1 MRCDTSEFRE
11 RLDGKRLFLSG
22 GTGFFGKWLL
32 ATLRASGAEAEVTV
46 LSRDPKRFLAAC
58 PEFDHWRN
66 LRFIAGDVRS
76 FPFPPGTFDLVIHAA
91 TDASAKL
98 LAEQPEE
105 MYDVIVSGTRRMLA
119 FAETAQA
126 ERFLFTSSGAVYGVQ
141 PPELEGIP
149 ESFPCHPVTAY
160 GRGKLEAEQLCIAS
174 GLPVLLPRCFAFVGP
189 YLNLGIH
196 FAIGNFLRDGLR
208 GGPIVVQGD
217 GRPFRSWLYA
227 GELAEWL
234 WTILFQGVSG
244 RPYNVGSPE
253 SFSIA
258 EAADLTASCFEPVPH
273 VEIRGKRSDG
283 PAPRYV
289 PDVTRAREELGLAAA
304 VPLREALRRTI
315 AFHRN
320 RGAVTS
326 PPAPGSSTY

>member
-1 MRCDTSEFRE
+1 MIR
-11 RLDGKRLFLSG
+11 SG
-22 GTGFFGKWLL
+22 
-32 ATLRASGAEAEVTV
+32 
-46 LSRDPKRFLAAC
+46 FLANY
-58 PEFDHWRN
+58 PEFDNWRN
-66 LRFIAGDVRS
+66 LRFLAGDVRD
-76 FPFPPGTFDLVIHAA
+76 FPFPPGRFDLVIHAA

-105 MYDVIVSGTRRMLA
+105 MHDVIVSGTRRMLN
-119 FAETAQA
+119 FAEQAQA

-141 PPELEGIP
+141 PPELDRIP
-149 ESFPCHPVTAY
+149 ESFPCNPVTAY
-160 GRGKLEAEQLCIAS
+160 GRGKLEAEQLCIDS
-174 GLPVLLPRCFAFVGP
+174 GLLVLLPRCFAFVGP

-196 FAIGNFLRDGLR
+196 FAIGNFLRDGLQ

-227 GELAEWL
+227 EELANWL
-234 WTILFQGVSG
+234 WTILLDGASG

-253 SFSIA
+253 CFSIA
-258 EAADLTASCFEPVPH
+258 EAAKLVASCFEPAPH

-289 PDVTRAREELGLAAA
+289 PDVTRARQELGLTAA

-315 AFHRN
+315 AFHRK
-320 RGAVTS
+320 RR
-326 PPAPGSSTY
+326 

>member
-1 MRCDTSEFRE
+1 MRFDTSEFHA
-11 RLDGKRLFLSG
+11 RLDGRRLFLSG

-32 ATLRASGAEAEVTV
+32 ATLRNSGAEVEVTV
-46 LSRDPKRFLAAC
+46 LSRDPKRFLANY
-58 PEFDHWRN
+58 PEFDNWRN
-66 LRFIAGDVRS
+66 LRFLAGDVRD
-76 FPFPPGTFDLVIHAA
+76 FPFPPGRFDLVIHAA

-98 LAEQPEE
+98 LAEQPKE
-105 MYDVIVSGTRRMLA
+105 MHDVIVSGTRRMLN
-119 FAETAQA
+119 FAEQAQA

-141 PPELEGIP
+141 PPELDRIP
-149 ESFPCHPVTAY
+149 ESFPCNPVTAY
-160 GRGKLEAEQLCIAS
+160 GRGKLEAEQLCIDS

-196 FAIGNFLRDGLR
+196 FAIGNFLRDGLQ

-227 GELAEWL
+227 EELANWL
-234 WTILFQGVSG
+234 WTILLDGVSG

-253 SFSIA
+253 CFSIA
-258 EAADLTASCFEPVPH
+258 EAAKLVASCFEPALH

-289 PDVTRAREELGLAAA
+289 PDVTRARQELGLTAA

-315 AFHRN
+315 AFHRK
-320 RGAVTS
+320 RR
-326 PPAPGSSTY
+326 

>member
-1 MRCDTSEFRE
+1 MNALLRE
-11 RLDGKRLFLSG
+11 RLDGRRLFLSG

-32 ATLRASGAEAEVTV
+32 ATLRDSGAEAEVTV
-46 LSRDPKRFLAAC
+46 LSRDPKRFLAAY
-58 PEFDHWRN
+58 PEFDNWRN
-66 LRFIAGDVRS
+66 LRFLAGDVRD
-76 FPFPPGTFDLVIHAA
+76 FAFPPGRFDLVIHAA

-105 MYDVIVSGTRRMLA
+105 MYDVIVSGTRNMLD
-119 FAETAQA
+119 FAEKAQA

-141 PPELEGIP
+141 PPELERIP

-160 GRGKLEAEQLCIAS
+160 GRGKLEAEQLCLAS

-196 FAIGNFLRDGLR
+196 FAIGNFLRDGLD
-208 GGPIVVQGD
+208 GEPIVVQGD

-227 GELAEWL
+227 EELAKWL
-234 WTILFQGVSG
+234 WTILLDGIPG

-253 SFSIA
+253 YFPIA
-258 EAADLTASCFEPVPH
+258 EAAELVASCFDPVPP
-273 VEIRGKRSDG
+273 VEIRGKRGDG

-289 PDVTRAREELGLAAA
+289 PDVTRAREELGLAAS

-315 AFHRN
+315 AFHRKS
-320 RGAVTS
+320 RR
-326 PPAPGSSTY
+326 